1 MDRAFIHCIY
11 RVFFRQFW
19 FGETYR
25 FLFTAKL
32 NFDLVFNTKLQVFI
46 NKLESFLVHN
56 MTSLIKINMHQ
67 WYMCILTCLYI
78 HCVNKFEFY
87 IYNSSVIELNIFIKK
102 DKRFE
107 AEFLQD
113 FYSLVNMKTLW
124 VVTQRRFVLSN
135 ELSLLS

>member
-1 MDRAFIHCIY
+1 
-11 RVFFRQFW
+11 
-19 FGETYR
+19 
-25 FLFTAKL
+25 
-32 NFDLVFNTKLQVFI
+32 
-46 NKLESFLVHN
+46 
-56 MTSLIKINMHQ
+56 MHQ
-67 WYMCILTCLYI
+67 WYMCIKLII

>member
-1 MDRAFIHCIY
+1 
-11 RVFFRQFW
+11 
-19 FGETYR
+19 
-25 FLFTAKL
+25 
-32 NFDLVFNTKLQVFI
+32 
-46 NKLESFLVHN
+46 
-56 MTSLIKINMHQ
+56 MHQ
-67 WYMCILTCLYI
+67 WYTCVLTCLYI

-87 IYNSSVIELNIFIKK
+87 IYNSSVIELNISIKK

>member
-1 MDRAFIHCIY
+1 
-11 RVFFRQFW
+11 
-19 FGETYR
+19 
-25 FLFTAKL
+25 
-32 NFDLVFNTKLQVFI
+32 
-46 NKLESFLVHN
+46 
-56 MTSLIKINMHQ
+56 MHQ

-87 IYNSSVIELNIFIKK
+87 IYNSSEIELNIFIKK